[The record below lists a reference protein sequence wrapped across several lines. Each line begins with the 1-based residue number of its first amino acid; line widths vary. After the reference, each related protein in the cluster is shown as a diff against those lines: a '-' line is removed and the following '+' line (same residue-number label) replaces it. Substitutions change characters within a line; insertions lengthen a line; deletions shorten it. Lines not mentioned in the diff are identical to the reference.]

1 LEEVPALNQLEQIM
15 FARLLALYPKAS
27 LISDLLQIY
36 EGKFVVR
43 AEVQVN
49 SITRATGLACAETLE
64 LAEDRAQSRALMVLL
79 PDDSSSV
86 KPELSAS
93 HPSERSEAQPVVKR
107 SKPYS
112 EGKLFQPSA
121 NTPPSD
127 WNSSTISSFVPLSTP
142 KESPLI
148 PAPPPNSA
156 AKNYGAPVTPVAH
169 EVVGD
174 KSTSAYDPQQEF
186 SESVVI
192 PFGDEE
198 FSESYDES
206 YESNIP
212 ELESE
217 PKPKP
222 NLKPAAEL
230 TEAFDLSDAI
240 AQTSIQLKRLGWN
253 NQQGRKYLEETY
265 GKLKRHELDDTE
277 MLSFLTYLSSQP
289 TPSQ

>member
-1 LEEVPALNQLEQIM
+1 ML
-15 FARLLALYPKAS
+15 ARLLTLYPTGC

-43 AEVQVN
+43 AEVQVEG
-49 SITRATGLACAETLE
+49 ITRATGVACAETLE
-64 LAEDRAQSRALMVLL
+64 LAEDRARSRALMVLL
-79 PDDSSSV
+79 PDDSASIQ
-86 KPELSAS
+86 PEIPSR
-93 HPSERSEAQPVVKR
+93 HPSGTSEAQPVVKP
-107 SKPYS
+107 SLPYS
-112 EGKLFQPSA
+112 EAENKQPSA
-121 NTPPSD
+121 DTPSSAR
-127 WNSSTISSFVPLSTP
+127 NSSTSLPTVEEPTLTP
-142 KESPLI
+142 NDLPELAVENYS
-148 PAPPPNSA
+148 APMA
-156 AKNYGAPVTPVAH
+156 VAHVTPVAH
-169 EVVGD
+169 AEVAGD
-174 KSTSAYDPQQEF
+174 FLARAYDPQQEF
-186 SESVVI
+186 SEEVVI

-222 NLKPAAEL
+222 NLKPAAEV

-240 AQTSIQLKRLGWN
+240 APTSIQLKRLGWN

-265 GKLKRHELDDTE
+265 GKRSRHELDDTE

-289 TPSQ
+289 TSSQ